1 MARNLLI
8 PWLEAGKV
16 TESVSGRSKVLMR
29 VSVLILGVLLVTSG
43 RLLAQAPA
51 PVLGTWQAELKEDR
65 KDAPRTVI
73 VRADSSASYGTETVR
88 WRLKPDSIM
97 LALGGEWVTY
107 RLQIRNN
114 RLTLSG
120 GDLTK
125 PVSLTRVGP
134 PTPRPDSVAVPPDP
148 DTE

>member
-1 MARNLLI
+1 MR
-8 PWLEAGKV
+8 W
-16 TESVSGRSKVLMR
+16 SVWVLT
-29 VSVLILGVLLVTSG
+29 VLLVTNG
-43 RLLAQAPA
+43 RLSAQQAP

-65 KDAPRTVI
+65 KDAPRIVI
-73 VRADSSASYGTETVR
+73 VRPDSSASYGTETVR

-107 RLQIRNN
+107 RLQIKSN

-134 PTPRPDSVAVPPDP
+134 PTARPDSVPVPPDP
-148 DTE
+148 DME